1 MPAPDDFSS
10 YISELLQGSYDC
22 VDRIAL
28 PAYFPMGQTSGG
40 FLKWWSALCPDET
53 PSQEYLRRMAGDFAR
68 RVKAFGEKHQ
78 IPIQYCELGDK
89 SKHRRAERARPKDPE
104 FQGIFLILVA
114 RAPAPVWQI
123 QKSRRG
129 KLLVRR
135 AKSWPLINH
144 YHFQIIDKQWG
155 HISIRMSGHPPF
167 GAQILLNGHQWL
179 ERQAL
184 KQQIGCFKE
193 GNCFVG
199 GSDLEALNHLAA
211 GLGGSSGLVRLAEV
225 CDRWI
230 YSACLCFGLTR
241 LEQQRSQFRYAYS
254 SYQLEYSRNLLFKS
268 GRRLDEVY
276 QGLIDRTRNLLD
288 VPRLK
293 TIFGRKDR
301 PHKTNLR
308 AGRLEKMLDRSV
320 HNLTVFKLHFGP
332 LTLKMYD
339 KGERV
344 LRIELMVNNVA
355 ELRCGKR
362 IEKLPGI
369 LERAQQMIVQFLAV
383 VQAAHLSFLPS
394 ERLDTLVMP
403 TFRGQ
408 QRLAGVDIQKPRM
421 RAAAQA
427 VIALASQPEGFTAE
441 QLASRVRTREGRTM
455 AKYNARKAAYDLRKL
470 RGKALVQR
478 IGNTRR
484 YRVRRPGIQTL
495 AALLILREKVLKPV
509 LAGVC
514 RPKRG
519 RPPKN
524 IHPLDAHYQTLQR
537 QMLTTLQHLKLAA

>member
-1 MPAPDDFSS
+1 MPVPDDFSS
-10 YISELLQGSYDC
+10 YISELLAGSYDC

-28 PAYFPMGQTSGG
+28 RAYFPMGQTSGG
-40 FLKWWSALCPDET
+40 FLTWWNALFPGRAPTE
-53 PSQEYLRRMAGDFAR
+53 EYLRRMAGDFAR
-68 RVKAFGEKHQ
+68 RVRAFSEKHQ
-78 IPIQYCELGDK
+78 IPIQYCEIGDK
-89 SKHRRAERARPKDPE
+89 SKYARAERARPKDAN
-104 FQGIFLILVA
+104 FQGVFLILVA

-123 QKSRRG
+123 KKSRRG

-135 AKSWPLINH
+135 PKSWPLVNH
-144 YHFQIIDKQWG
+144 YHFHIMDKQWG
-155 HISIRMSGHPPF
+155 HITIRMSGHPPF
-167 GAQILLNGHQWL
+167 GAQILLNGHEWL
-179 ERQAL
+179 ERQAFKRAICCL
-184 KQQIGCFKE
+184 KE

-199 GSDLEALNHLAA
+199 GSDLSALSGLAA
-211 GLGGSSGLVRLAEV
+211 ELGGNAGLVRLAEV

-241 LEQQRSQFRYAYS
+241 LEQEQSQFRYAYS
-254 SYQLEYSRNLLFKS
+254 SFQLEYSRNLLFKS
-268 GRRLDEVY
+268 GRKLDAVY

-293 TIFGRKDR
+293 TIFGRKHR
-301 PHKTNLR
+301 PHKTR
-308 AGRLEKMLDRSV
+308 VRDGRLEKILDRSV
-320 HNLTVFKLHFGP
+320 HNLTVFKLHFGR

-344 LRIELMVNNVA
+344 LRIELIVNNVR
-355 ELRCGKR
+355 ELRCGQR
-362 IEKLPGI
+362 IEKLAGI
-369 LERAQQMIVQFLAV
+369 LERAQQMIVEFLAV
-383 VQAAHLSFLPS
+383 VQAAHLSFLPAAQ
-394 ERLDTLVMP
+394 LDSLVMP
-403 TFRGQ
+403 TYKGQ
-408 QRLAGVDIQKPRM
+408 QRLAGVDLQKSRM
-421 RAAAQA
+421 RAVAQA
-427 VIALASQPEGFTAE
+427 VIALAPQPEGFTAE
-441 QLASRVRTREGRTM
+441 HLATRVRTREGRTM

-519 RPPKN
+519 RPPKT
-524 IHPLDAHYQTLQR
+524 IHPLDVHYQTLQR
-537 QMLTTLQHLKLAA
+537 QMLATLQYLKLAA